1 MKKRSES
8 QTAISVSLSKSLLAD
23 IDDRA
28 QELGLSRSQ
37 FLAFAAKIN
46 IEQGGPLVIPSTSQ
60 TTDQLHLRRRFL
72 DIFIQA
78 LKDYERAHS
87 AEEIEFPEHLADT
100 DLVKRFY
107 EEVAEIA
114 RHKWNES
121 ARNGEDIGHER
132 AIREWSRK
140 HHDLWLAA
148 QDQSTD

>member
-8 QTAISVSLSKSLLAD
+8 QTAISVSLSKSLLTD

-37 FLAFAAKIN
+37 FLSMAAKIN
-46 IEQGGPLVIPSTSQ
+46 IEQGGPLLIPSSSK

-78 LKDYERAHS
+78 LKDFERAHS
-87 AEEIEFPEHLADT
+87 ADQIEFPERLADT

-107 EEVAEIA
+107 EEVAEIS

-121 ARNGEDIGHER
+121 HRLGEDIGHER

-140 HHDLWLAA
+140 HHDLWLAVQEQA
-148 QDQSTD
+148 SG